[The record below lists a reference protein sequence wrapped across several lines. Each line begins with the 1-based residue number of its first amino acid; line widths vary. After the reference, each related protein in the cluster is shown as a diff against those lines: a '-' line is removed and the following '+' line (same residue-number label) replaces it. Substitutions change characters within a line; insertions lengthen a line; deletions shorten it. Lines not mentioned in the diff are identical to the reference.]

1 MTTTTTVTTTTET
14 TVQPETSRVRATLHD
29 VVVGDV
35 EIHGDGDEFAW
46 LTIGNFALWPAGR
59 GGPVA
64 GLANLAAIGR
74 AITAQAEQALA
85 DRDGT
90 EA

>member
-35 EIHGDGDEFAW
+35 EIHGDGDEAAPV
-46 LTIGNFALWPAGR
+46 LLDLPAGWHDPCLTVDDGDVR
-59 GGPVA
+59 VA
-64 GLANLAAIGR
+64 R
-74 AITAQAEQALA
+74 VE
-85 DRDGT
+85 DDGHV
-90 EA
+90 ASQP

>member
-14 TVQPETSRVRATLHD
+14 TVQPETSRVRATLHG

-59 GGPVA
+59 GGPDA

>member
-1 MTTTTTVTTTTET
+1 MTTTTTVTTITET
-14 TVQPETSRVRATLHD
+14 TVQPETSRVRATLHG

-35 EIHGDGDEFAW
+35 EIHGDADEFAW
-46 LTIGNFALWPAGR
+46 LTIGNFTLWPG
-59 GGPVA
+59 GFGPVA